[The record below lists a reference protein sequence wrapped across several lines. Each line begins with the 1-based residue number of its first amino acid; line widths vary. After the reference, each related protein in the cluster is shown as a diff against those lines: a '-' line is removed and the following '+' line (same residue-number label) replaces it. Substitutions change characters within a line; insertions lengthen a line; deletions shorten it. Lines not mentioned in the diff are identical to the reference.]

1 MDDILNKPLA
11 EITEDPF
18 FRADNFENEP
28 WYDDFQMYLHIGV
41 CQPKPEHALQVQK
54 ALKIMGYTTHT
65 AEHGGKL
72 YLAPGEAGNRQ
83 QKKNHDRER

>member
-18 FRADNFENEP
+18 FRAENGQFLL
-28 WYDDFQMYLHIGV
+28 YDDFQMYLHIGV
-41 CQPKPEHALQVQK
+41 CQPKPEHALQVQE
-54 ALKIMGYTTHT
+54 ALKIMGYPTHT

-83 QKKNHDRER
+83 QKKNHDRKR